1 MSFIICSDTQI
12 MVARAP
18 TMNFVQYRWM
28 DDKWSPDA
36 VLLIAISLRYLYF
49 YLFFAANMKLCV
61 CVQCASNATLNH
73 HHLTSFNYGIW
84 FKCTLT
90 DSKFVAR
97 NK

>member
-36 VLLIAISLRYLYF
+36 VLLIAISLRCLYF
-49 YLFFAANMKLCV
+49 YFFLQQIGNCV
-61 CVQCASNATLNH
+61 CMCAMCIECDTESSSSH
-73 HHLTSFNYGIW
+73 
-84 FKCTLT
+84 
-90 DSKFVAR
+90 
-97 NK
+97 